1 MKTSYELPSIPVQ
14 IRTSCLCVV
23 LIFCLALLV
32 VTTGC
37 GSGDTSG
44 GEADS
49 LAVAAEGGGENGN
62 GEAAADTTD
71 SQPEKKQRERT
82 TSVNVA
88 ATVKGDLV
96 IPVIAEG
103 TIRSRQDAEIKTEI
117 SGRID
122 KVHTTEGQFLRKGQ
136 IILKLDSREYEV
148 AADEARSN
156 YLQALSVLAVEE
168 DSVDVTERSSEL
180 KEKIKQLEVLERK
193 GSISREERL
202 AQEIALDVQAL
213 REGDFRVDMVAV
225 RSGVTSARAALE
237 RAYLNLERT
246 EIRAPFNGVITGLE
260 LTNGERLVIGET
272 ICTLVNNIDLEAE
285 VGVLES
291 DIGHL
296 DVGRPALLAVPA
308 LGDTI
313 RATVDVISPQFDRAS
328 RTCMVLLRVKSPE
341 GRLRPGM
348 FVRAIVAG
356 ETYPDRLLVP
366 REAILTR
373 DGRPLLFKIEGDRAK
388 WLYLKVGKQNDYT
401 VEIEKVLQGGTL
413 EAGDKVVVSNHLTL
427 SHEAKI
433 KIKKTVPITD
443 PWGGTK

>member
-1 MKTSYELPSIPVQ
+1 MKTSYESSLFPLQ
-14 IRTSCLCVV
+14 IRTSIVCFV
-23 LIFCLALLV
+23 LVLFLASLV
-32 VTTGC
+32 ATIGC
-37 GSGDTSG
+37 DSGDSAG
-44 GEADS
+44 GAADS
-49 LAVAAEGGGENGN
+49 LATTAEDDGQIDDGDAET
-62 GEAAADTTD
+62 DTTD

-82 TSVNVA
+82 TTVDVA
-88 ATVKGDLV
+88 KVVKADLV

-103 TIRSRQDAEIKTEI
+103 TIRSRQDAEIKAEI
-117 SGRID
+117 SERID
-122 KVHTTEGQFLRKGQ
+122 KVHVVEGQFLRKGQ
-136 IILKLDSREYEV
+136 IILTLDSREYKV

-180 KEKIKQLEVLERK
+180 REKIRQLEVLERK
-193 GSISREERL
+193 GAISREERL

-213 REGDFRVDMVAV
+213 RDGDFRVDMVAV

-246 EIRAPFNGVITGLE
+246 EIRAPFNGVVTGLE
-260 LTNGERLVIGET
+260 LTNGERVATGET
-272 ICTLVNNIDLEAE
+272 ICTLVNNVDLEAE

-296 DVGRPALLAVPA
+296 EVGRPALLAVPA

-313 RATVDVISPQFDRAS
+313 PATVDVISPQFDRTS
-328 RTCMVLLRVKSPE
+328 RTCMVLLRVNSPE

-348 FVRAIVAG
+348 FVRAIIAG

-373 DGRPLLFKIEGDRAK
+373 DGRPLLFKVEDDRAK
-388 WLYLKVGKQNDYT
+388 WLYLQVGKQNDYV

-413 EAGDKVVVSNHLTL
+413 EAGNKVVVSNHLTL
-427 SHEAKI
+427 SHEAKV
-433 KIKKTVPITD
+433 KIKKTVPVTD
-443 PWGGTK
+443 PWRGTK